1 MRGPPLKLQLFV
13 MQQISAKKSKDVR
26 SGAMTSTLRCF
37 QVLELL
43 AEEPFELGVSDIA
56 EVLSM
61 PRASVHRLCTTLV
74 EGGFVEHVPAHKRY
88 RLTPKSLWVGS
99 GYLRHSAIYRA
110 AFFPMQG
117 LGKQI
122 TGTVQLGVFSEG
134 KVLFIHSVGYP
145 GSTSAFADVGLRRAL
160 HATASGKLFLADM
173 PLDKVEQLMSHG
185 VEKYTE
191 RTTVSF
197 ARMRQE
203 LVRVAAKGYAVND
216 EELLPGYL
224 VLAAPVLDS
233 KRRTVGAISITLP
246 VDHTRREQE
255 TAYLALLLDAA
266 HKTSLQLGYD
276 PHSGLPQSRPA
287 SLAGKRGR
295 SSRATK

>member
-1 MRGPPLKLQLFV
+1 
-13 MQQISAKKSKDVR
+13 
-26 SGAMTSTLRCF
+26 
-37 QVLELL
+37 L
-43 AEEPFELGVSDIA
+43 AEEPFELSISDIA
-56 EVLSM
+56 NVLSM

-74 EGGFVEHVPAHKRY
+74 EGGFVEHISAYKRY
-88 RLTPKSLWVGS
+88 RLTPKSLRVGS

-117 LGKQI
+117 LAKQI
-122 TGTVQLGVFSEG
+122 PGTVQLGVLSEG
-134 KVLFIHSVGYP
+134 RVLFIYSVGYP
-145 GSTSAFADVGLRRAL
+145 GSTHAFADVGLQRAL

-197 ARMRQE
+197 ARMKQE
-203 LVRVAAKGYAVND
+203 LTQVSSRGYAVND

-233 KRRTVGAISITLP
+233 NRRTVGAISITLP
-246 VDHTRREQE
+246 VDPAHSKTESSHVVSLCE
-255 TAYLALLLDAA
+255 AA
-266 HKTSLQLGYD
+266 HKTSLQLGYN
-276 PHSGLPQSRPA
+276 PHSRTTIS
-287 SLAGKRGR
+287 KRSKLLLNQR
-295 SSRATK
+295 RA